1 MSSAHSNTMRKTME
15 QIITN
20 LASQYPTIM
29 AICVCIGGFF
39 LGLAIFRPLL
49 YWIVKK
55 TPSETDDK
63 AVAKLYYIFDYLSPD
78 LVGVFVT
85 IFRKKKPDVAQTMD
99 KIAKA
104 IDAVQ
109 TDDNK

>member
-1 MSSAHSNTMRKTME
+1 ME
-15 QIITN
+15 QFIIN
-20 LASQYPTIM
+20 LATAHPHVMTACVIIGAVFMALTI
-29 AICVCIGGFF
+29 
-39 LGLAIFRPLL
+39 LRPVL

-63 AVAKLYYIFDYLSPD
+63 VIAKLYYIFDYLSPD

-85 IFRKKKPDVAQTMD
+85 IFRRKKPDVAQTMD

-109 TDDNK
+109 INDNK